1 MAEPPPE
8 SSHPPPGAPL
18 IDSSRSYGDSM
29 EDPDP
34 QATRKRPR
42 LDSGTRVGE
51 SLSIDACA
59 TPPAAPASDMDVTPD
74 SARPSK
80 VTINVKS
87 PTIDM
92 TSEPTPLSTQPQPP
106 PSATSPQPS
115 TTDNTDMTPSNV
127 ISIASSPAQSPEIEV
142 AELEDMDQDPNTSNW
157 RPLEEALRGRA
168 VSDVVEVEDDPDDPL
183 ALIDIFPKLYDDEE
197 ARRTLQRI
205 IIMVEKN
212 DGRDARILTVVKAW
226 MDECANNLDCLLP
239 VSVFDD
245 LDFWELVPKLME
257 ALLRRNQELPM
268 DDGKGVLLTL
278 EEFLVDYVHL
288 TLHLVRMDCTTLR
301 HAIDDPERQ
310 DSFAHAYLD
319 PLAWLLQYN
328 SIPFFRAM
336 ENAYGVEVVDVLARV
351 RAKTIALNVVQ
362 ELTDYASLIIQN
374 VAQRSQWVSA
384 LIPFLH
390 AANSTIDSTVE
401 RRQSVPEGSPLDS
414 PFDTPY
420 LALLYG
426 TIRLIDEKFQEWIT
440 KKSSWLTSELAE
452 QLLRQI
458 QRSFNLLGIR
468 DSEFIKQL
476 AKDLSIEI
484 PDDAD
489 FKDQLHV
496 ITWGWKFRVLKKY
509 IMEGRMELRAHGVES
524 MQSDLISIWKQYVSP
539 DPAGIAL
546 PFVQY
551 LVRFIRDN
559 KIVNYLVGVDS
570 HPQLI
575 SRSSNIVGF
584 LIVTSTY
591 TNSETDIIWK
601 SVTDSQDS
609 RIVTEVLSMLIKTF
623 WMHPS
628 TAPALIYICAKVLE
642 LPLDRF
648 DTRIIDICD
657 SLLGRISERP
667 VDQVGGD
674 HVDTIPLRLCVRLI
688 RESTA
693 AEDMS
698 VEHKKLLQNL
708 GTKHL
713 ERFIKSGVS
722 SNDRMEMY
730 ERCIQ
735 DIAEMNQFTA
745 GSIQVLSALVPMH
758 DSQEMRKL
766 AEEFDLTRLV
776 IKDLLHIVNDDQ
788 VGLSNGSSHYG
799 LISRVAILFRLIDMA
814 PDTITP
820 ELGSAFWNE
829 ILLSNKLGHDG
840 QKAAWN
846 MMVSALSRSSK
857 SNPFLERCIR
867 EYLPGLSPN
876 YYTSE
881 VLAFA
886 KQSISYDVRFN
897 PPTPAGA
904 DEVITVPGME
914 RIWNFILTA
923 LPGTIE
929 AEATA
934 FAIEVYLDHQ
944 IIRSSPRSAV
954 EATHIAIVNRCI
966 GQLKSTA
973 ATLKAPE
980 HAVLNDDASMDSVT
994 MTGEIGPD
1002 EIKFRRSLLFLRQ
1015 FLYGLRT
1022 RPLYSPPRGP
1032 PPRLPERPL
1041 KGNPIDISWQSFN
1054 GSSSSPISTL
1064 QIGDLSTA
1072 AELMERLTQLTGFSK
1087 LSAIWGGQRID
1098 LLKDPEALVKNM
1110 TLHPGLL
1117 ILRRAPDAQ
1126 EVSHDSKQQY
1136 LTAVDSEVLMHF
1148 DEIYELLSLK
1158 DDLARE
1164 IFDFLIVFPPQERV
1178 LGLVKSEESD
1188 EKTLFPLQKPFL
1200 ALYSFT
1206 ALLACLQEEGA
1217 QVTPKQSFVSH
1228 SIAMLVAF
1236 LMSDELLESLKRNK
1250 LRLALATKSIESLLS
1265 ALAVYHPEDDSAALI
1280 TDPAPFAQRLLSLIE
1295 IARSLTVSPVIAPGL
1310 HKLICSSFA
1319 FLIEGSV
1326 RDFKLWETVK
1336 QHAQFDHLMCDL
1348 LLKESRQAIRNDVA
1362 ERIKMIC
1369 NPSKFLKP
1377 SVKMLDDDLQA
1388 QDSAESPTRIDMLA
1402 TIWNALVQT
1411 IPQTPDYA
1419 TQSAEFFRVTLWVFR
1434 SVAEKSPRDVIISHY
1449 LREWTEIMFRH
1460 QTEEFVGRE
1469 IVDEFVLGFALLL
1482 ENCLELADRANIELD
1497 TFDLADKILNTYLF
1511 PDLSDVS
1518 EGPVIPCIPVM
1529 HTLTRQ
1535 KLYNIINLL
1544 CKRTHENLHKTM
1556 QQLEDIVP
1564 RDISYGPNSS
1574 FDRSK
1579 MIRAPEGYAGLKN
1592 LSNTCYLNS
1601 LMTQLFM
1608 NVEFR
1613 DFMLK
1618 LQVVDGDSS
1627 QRLLD
1632 ETQRLFAWMQ
1642 NTWTKSIDPQSFVES
1657 IRTYDNEA
1665 IDVTIQMDVDEFY
1678 NLLFDRWEAQVVDSK
1693 DKKKFRS
1700 FYGGQLVQQ
1709 IKSKECSHIS
1719 ERLEPFSAIQCD
1731 IKGKASLEE
1740 SLQAYVE
1747 GEIMQGDNK
1756 YSCTACGR
1764 HVDAVKRACL
1774 KDVPDNL
1781 IFHLKRFDFD
1791 MVSMMRSKIND
1802 EFQFPERIDMTPY
1815 KVEYLSDP
1823 EMLAEP
1829 DVFELVGVLVHTGTA
1844 ESGHYYSYTR
1854 ERPSAGSA
1862 SSWVEF
1868 NDSDVSHFDPSTIAD
1883 QCFGG
1888 QGDSMHSMGGVQ
1900 INKVWNA
1907 YMLFYQRVSTM
1918 EKSKECYQPLKQN
1931 CPVRVPVPVDYA
1943 NHIAMD
1949 NELFIRT
1956 YCLLDPSYA
1965 FFVHRLLERLRE
1977 TNFEYAHK
1985 SELEVL
1991 AMDVGLDT
1999 FEQLIARTKEYLGAD
2014 CIYAELYKLLS
2025 RNPHAA
2031 LQTLKWAC
2039 DRDTS
2044 FHNIILRTAS
2054 QDIRQKGIML
2064 LIGSLKRLRVR
2075 LRDLDMDE
2083 NDRLRLESQAQPLVE
2098 HIVEMLQR
2106 LWPALQG
2113 TPRGWEDY
2121 FDCFLRLAECGPE
2134 VIGILLQKNIF
2145 TRCLEIIWLDQDDK
2159 MRLRLSY
2166 QNYSRLLEKGRRFIY
2181 KNMLVLCS
2189 VFFRSIDFS
2198 LPVISDNEV
2207 RRMSPNGK
2215 YALTYTESKYIW
2227 DVDDDGNAGFLKQ
2240 LLQHEHFGLQDA
2252 ILDMFVSLVAAEP
2265 EANFL
2270 DRIVKSLE
2278 LGLRLSPADLCTPYL
2293 CMAIVYCKHAP
2304 EVSEVT
2310 GMIDFVAKGVSSI
2323 NNSGGIDHIDFFA
2336 QLCNQSAANERLS
2349 LPPEWFKSIVQQKI
2363 PDFVP
2368 TLLVDTEKVVRQ
2380 QTLEIANRLLFAL
2393 DSEDNMSEPRSPH
2406 VEIGR
2411 QLAKACV
2418 QRINDPFLTGQIASV
2433 ESRLVYSITSTLTHC
2448 LENYFDLENE
2458 QDSLFVRRAND
2469 TLTLLDQITVD
2480 VPDDFISESEM
2491 PSPEEWE
2498 ATSVLASDSEMGLAG
2513 SP

>member
-8 SSHPPPGAPL
+8 SSHPPPGTPL

-92 TSEPTPLSTQPQPP
+92 TSEPDPSSTQPPP
-106 PSATSPQPS
+106 PAASPQPS

-168 VSDVVEVEDDPDDPL
+168 VSDVVEVEDDPEDPL

-205 IIMVEKN
+205 ITMVEKN
-212 DGRDARILTVVKAW
+212 DGRDARVLTVVKAW

-288 TLHLVRMDCTTLR
+288 TLHLIRMDCTTLR

-351 RAKTIALNVVQ
+351 RAKAIALNVVQ
-362 ELTDYASLIIQN
+362 ELTEYASLIIQN
-374 VAQRSQWVSA
+374 VAKRPQWVSA

-401 RRQSVPEGSPLDS
+401 RRQSVHEGSPLDS
-414 PFDTPY
+414 PLDTPY

-458 QRSFNLLGIR
+458 QRSFNMLGIR

-489 FKDQLHV
+489 PKDQLHV

-601 SVTDSQDS
+601 TVTDSQDS

-657 SLLGRISERP
+657 SLLGRVSERP

-674 HVDTIPLRLCVRLI
+674 YVDTIPLRLCVRLI

-693 AEDMS
+693 VEDMS
-698 VEHKKLLQNL
+698 VEHKKLLQSL

-713 ERFIKSGVS
+713 ERFIKSGIS

-776 IKDLLHIVNDDQ
+776 IKDLLHTVNDEQ
-788 VGLSNGSSHYG
+788 VGLSNGFSHYG

-867 EYLPGLSPN
+867 EYLPGLSPSD
-876 YYTSE
+876 YTSE
-881 VLAFA
+881 VLSFA

-944 IIRSSPRSAV
+944 IIRSSPRSAI

-966 GQLKSTA
+966 DQLKSTA

-980 HAVLNDDASMDSVT
+980 QAVLNDDASMDSVT
-994 MTGEIGPD
+994 LTGEIGPD

-1054 GSSSSPISTL
+1054 GSASSPISTL

-1072 AELMERLTQLTGFSK
+1072 AELMERFTQLTGFSK

-1126 EVSHDSKQQY
+1126 EVSYDSKQQY

-1178 LGLVKSEESD
+1178 LELVKSEKSD

-1265 ALAVYHPEDDSAALI
+1265 ALAVYHPEDDSVALI
-1280 TDPAPFAQRLLSLIE
+1280 MDPAPFAQRLLSLIE
-1295 IARSLTVSPVIAPGL
+1295 IARSLTASPVIAPGL

-1326 RDFKLWETVK
+1326 RDYKIWETVK
-1336 QHAQFDHLMCDL
+1336 QHAQFDHLMREL

-1369 NPSKFLKP
+1369 QPSKFLKQ
-1377 SVKMLDDDLQA
+1377 SVKMFGDDLQA

-1419 TQSAEFFRVTLWVFR
+1419 TQSAEFFRVALWVFR

-1518 EGPVIPCIPVM
+1518 EGPVNPCIPVM
-1529 HTLTRQ
+1529 HNLTRQ

-1544 CKRTHENLHKTM
+1544 CKRTHKNLHKTM

-1613 DFMLK
+1613 DFMLR

-1868 NDSDVSHFDPSTIAD
+1868 NDSDVSQFDPSTIAD

-1907 YMLFYQRVSTM
+1907 YMLFYQRVTTM

-1977 TNFEYAHK
+1977 INLEYAHK

-2025 RNPHAA
+2025 RNPRAA

-2064 LIGSLKRLRVR
+2064 LIGSLKRLRMR
-2075 LRDLDMDE
+2075 LKDPDMDE
-2083 NDRLRLESQAQPLVE
+2083 NDRIRLESQAQPLVE

-2134 VIGILLQKNIF
+2134 VIGILLQKSIF

-2304 EVSEVT
+2304 EVAEVT

-2336 QLCNQSAANERLS
+2336 QLCNQSAVNERLS

-2393 DSEDNMSEPRSPH
+2393 DSEDNMAEPRSPH
-2406 VEIGR
+2406 IEIGR
-2411 QLAKACV
+2411 QLARACV

>member
-1 MAEPPPE
+1 M
-8 SSHPPPGAPL
+8 
-18 IDSSRSYGDSM
+18 
-29 EDPDP
+29 
-34 QATRKRPR
+34 
-42 LDSGTRVGE
+42 
-51 SLSIDACA
+51 
-59 TPPAAPASDMDVTPD
+59 
-74 SARPSK
+74 
-80 VTINVKS
+80 
-87 PTIDM
+87 
-92 TSEPTPLSTQPQPP
+92 ST
-106 PSATSPQPS
+106 
-115 TTDNTDMTPSNV
+115 D
-127 ISIASSPAQSPEIEV
+127 
-142 AELEDMDQDPNTSNW
+142 
-157 RPLEEALRGRA
+157 
-168 VSDVVEVEDDPDDPL
+168 
-183 ALIDIFPKLYDDEE
+183 
-197 ARRTLQRI
+197 
-205 IIMVEKN
+205 
-212 DGRDARILTVVKAW
+212 DGRDARLITVVKAW
-226 MDECANNLDCLLP
+226 MDKCAHNLYALTP
-239 VSVFDD
+239 IAFTDD
-245 LDFWELVPKLME
+245 LDFWELIPKLME
-257 ALLRRNQELPM
+257 VLLRRNQELPM

-278 EEFLVDYVHL
+278 EEFLVDYVHI
-288 TLHLVRMDCTTLR
+288 TLHLLRMDCMTLR
-301 HAIDDPERQ
+301 HAIDEPDRQ
-310 DSFAHAYLD
+310 ESMAHAYLD

-328 SIPFFRAM
+328 TIPLFRAT
-336 ENAYGVEVVDVLARV
+336 ENAYGAEVVDVLARV
-351 RAKTIALNVVQ
+351 RAKTIALDVVQ

-374 VAQRSQWVSA
+374 VAKCPHWVGA

-390 AANSTIDSTVE
+390 TANSTIDSTLE
-401 RRQSVPEGSPLDS
+401 RRQGLPETLSLDS
-414 PFDTPY
+414 PSDTPY
-420 LALLYG
+420 LTLLYD
-426 TIRLIDEKFQEWIT
+426 TIRLISEKFQEWIT
-440 KKSSWLTSELAE
+440 KKSPWLTSELAE

-458 QRSFNLLGIR
+458 QRCLNMFCLR

-484 PDDAD
+484 PDNAD
-489 FKDQLHV
+489 SKDQLHV
-496 ITWGWKFRVLKKY
+496 ITWGWKFQVLKKY
-509 IMEGRMELRAHGVES
+509 IMEGRMELRAHGVET
-524 MQSDLISIWKQYVSP
+524 MQSDLITIWKQYVSP
-539 DPAGIAL
+539 EPAGIAL

-575 SRSSNIVGF
+575 TRSSNIVGF
-584 LIVTSTY
+584 LIVTSSY

-609 RIVTEVLSMLIKTF
+609 RIVSEVLSMLIKTF

-628 TAPALIYICAKVLE
+628 TSPALIYICAKVLE

-657 SLLGRISERP
+657 SLLGRVSERP
-667 VDQVGGD
+667 IEQVGGAF
-674 HVDTIPLRLCVRLI
+674 VNTIPLRLCVRLI

-693 AEDMS
+693 AEDMP
-698 VEHKKLLQNL
+698 VEHKKLLQSL

-713 ERFIKSGVS
+713 ERFIKTGVS
-722 SNDRMEMY
+722 PNDRMEMY

-745 GSIQVLSALVPMH
+745 GSIQVISALVPIH

-776 IKDLLHIVNDDQ
+776 IKDLLHTVNDDQ
-788 VGLSNGSSHYG
+788 VGLADGFSHYG
-799 LISRVAILFRLIDMA
+799 IISRVAILFRLIDMA

-846 MMVSALSRSSK
+846 MMGSALSRSSK

-867 EYLPGLSPN
+867 EYLPGLSPSD
-876 YYTSE
+876 YTTEILS
-881 VLAFA
+881 FA

-897 PPTPAGA
+897 PPPPAGA

-944 IIRSSPRSAV
+944 IIRNSPRAAI

-966 GQLKSTA
+966 DQLKSTA
-973 ATLKAPE
+973 ATLKTSE
-980 HAVLNDDASMDSVT
+980 CAVFNDDASMDSVT
-994 MTGEIGPD
+994 PTGEIEAD
-1002 EIKFRRSLLFLRQ
+1002 ELKFRRSLLFLRQ

-1022 RPLYSPPRGP
+1022 RPLYSPPRGT

-1041 KGNPIDISWQSFN
+1041 KGSPIDISWQSFN
-1054 GSSSSPISTL
+1054 GSASSPISTL
-1064 QIGDLSTA
+1064 QIGDLSSA

-1098 LLKDPEALVKNM
+1098 LLKDPEALLKNM

-1117 ILRRAPDAQ
+1117 ILRKAPDAQ
-1126 EVSHDSKQQY
+1126 EVSRDSKHQY
-1136 LTAVDSEVLMHF
+1136 LTAVDSEVLKHF

-1178 LGLVKSEESD
+1178 LELVRSEESD
-1188 EKTLFPLQKPFL
+1188 EKALFPLEKPFL
-1200 ALYSFT
+1200 ALYSFH
-1206 ALLACLQEEGA
+1206 ALLSSLHEEEA

-1228 SIAMLVAF
+1228 SIKMLVVF
-1236 LMSDELLESLKRNK
+1236 LMSDELLESLKLNK
-1250 LRLALATKSIESLLS
+1250 LRLALATKSIESLLC
-1265 ALAVYHPEDDSAALI
+1265 ALAVYYPDNDSSALI
-1280 TDPAPFAQRLLSLIE
+1280 SDPAPFAQRLLNLIE
-1295 IARSLTVSPVIAPGL
+1295 IARTLPVSSVIAPGV

-1326 RDFKLWETVK
+1326 RDYKLWETIK
-1336 QHAQFDHLMCDL
+1336 QHAQFDQLIREL
-1348 LLKESRQAIRNDVA
+1348 LLKECRQTIRNDVA

-1369 NPSKFLKP
+1369 NPSKLLKQ
-1377 SVKMLDDDLQA
+1377 SGKMVSDDLQT
-1388 QDSAESPTRIDMLA
+1388 QNSAESPIRIDMLA
-1402 TIWNALVQT
+1402 TFWNALVKI
-1411 IPQTPDYA
+1411 IPQTSDYA
-1419 TQSAEFFRVTLWVFR
+1419 TQSAEFFRVALSVFR

-1449 LREWTEIMFRH
+1449 LREWTDIMFRH
-1460 QTEEFVGRE
+1460 QNEEFVGRE

-1497 TFDLADKILNTYLF
+1497 TFDLTENILNNYLF

-1518 EGPVIPCIPVM
+1518 NGPVIPRIPVM
-1529 HTLTRQ
+1529 HTMTRQ
-1535 KLYNIINLL
+1535 KLYNIVNLL
-1544 CKRTHENLHKTM
+1544 CKRSHENLHQTM

-1613 DFMLK
+1613 DFMLR
-1618 LQVVDGDSS
+1618 LHVVDGDSS

-1678 NLLFDRWEAQVVDSK
+1678 NLLFDRWEAQVVDAK

-1815 KVEYLSDP
+1815 NVEYLSDP

-1854 ERPSAGSA
+1854 ERPSADSV

-1868 NDSDVSHFDPSTIAD
+1868 NDSDVSRFDPSTIAD

-1900 INKVWNA
+1900 INKAWNA

-1918 EKSKECYQPLKQN
+1918 EKSKESYQPLKQN
-1931 CPVRVPVPVDYA
+1931 CPVQVPVPVDYA

-1956 YCLLDPSYA
+1956 YCLLDPSYT

-1985 SELEVL
+1985 AELEVL
-1991 AMDVGLDT
+1991 AMDIGLDT
-1999 FEQLIARTKEYLGAD
+1999 FEQLIARTKDYLGAD
-2014 CIYAELYKLLS
+2014 CIYTELYKLLS
-2025 RNPHAA
+2025 RNPRAA

-2044 FHNIILRTAS
+2044 FHNIILRTSS
-2054 QDIRQKGIML
+2054 QEIRQKGIVL
-2064 LIGSLKRLRVR
+2064 LIGSLKRLRMH
-2075 LRDLDMDE
+2075 LKDPDMDE
-2083 NDRLRLESQAQPLVE
+2083 TDRGHLEGQAQPLIE

-2106 LWPALQG
+2106 LWPVLLG
-2113 TPRGWEDY
+2113 TPRGWDDY

-2134 VIGILLQKNIF
+2134 VIGILLEKNIL

-2189 VFFRSIDFS
+2189 VLFRSIDFS
-2198 LPVISDNEV
+2198 LPPISDNEV

-2227 DVDDDGNAGFLKQ
+2227 QVDDDGNAGFLKQ

-2270 DRIVKSLE
+2270 DRIVKTLE
-2278 LGLRLSPADLCTPYL
+2278 LGLRLSPADLCAPFL
-2293 CMAIVYCKHAP
+2293 CIAIVYCKHAP
-2304 EVSEVT
+2304 EVGEVA

-2336 QLCNQSAANERLS
+2336 QLCNQSAVNERLS
-2349 LPPEWFKSIVQQKI
+2349 LGPEWFKSVVQHKI
-2363 PDFVP
+2363 PDFAP
-2368 TLLVDTEKVVRQ
+2368 TLLVDTERVVRQ
-2380 QTLEIANRLLFAL
+2380 QTLDIANKLLFTL
-2393 DSEDNMSEPRSPH
+2393 DRENNLEEPRSPH
-2406 VEIGR
+2406 IEIGR

-2448 LENYFDLENE
+2448 LENYFDPENE
-2458 QDSLFVRRAND
+2458 QDQLFIHRAND
-2469 TLTLLDQITVD
+2469 TLNLLDQITVD

-2498 ATSVLASDSEMGLAG
+2498 ATSALASDSEMGVAG